1 MLLQLKEMIRIA
13 MTTKLTEKIQTQLFQ
28 ILVQLPQEQQKQVLD
43 FAVSLRQQ
51 TLTEQW
57 DNISGEEAAALKAEF
72 EAEDLAFAE
81 TALADY
87 LPMLQ
92 QEDKA

>member
-1 MLLQLKEMIRIA
+1 
-13 MTTKLTEKIQTQLFQ
+13 MTTKKQEKIQTQLFQ
-28 ILVQLPQEQQKQVLD
+28 ILVQLSQEQQKQVLD

-51 TLTEQW
+51 TLTQQW
-57 DNISGEEAAALKAEF
+57 DNISDEEAAELKAEF

-81 TALADY
+81 TALSNY

-92 QEDKA
+92 LDDDD

>member
-1 MLLQLKEMIRIA
+1 
-13 MTTKLTEKIQTQLFQ
+13 MTTKLTEKIQTQLFH

-51 TLTEQW
+51 TLIQQW
-57 DNISGEEAAALKAEF
+57 DNISDEEAAALKAEF

-81 TALADY
+81 TALSDY